1 MMEVSLKLILPN
13 LAGGVSNVLPPH
25 ADFLTNP
32 NPLQQLPHLPCLSSC
47 TVASVKGILILKS
60 QMSRDEI
67 ELYARRA
74 MAERTSDSHS
84 SLCSTVSLNGSQH
97 RPRSG

>member
-1 MMEVSLKLILPN
+1 
-13 LAGGVSNVLPPH
+13 
-25 ADFLTNP
+25 
-32 NPLQQLPHLPCLSSC
+32 
-47 TVASVKGILILKS
+47 
-60 QMSRDEI
+60 MSRDEI